1 MADMCRVYLS
11 FMPKWLIWT
20 LGTVLTLHNVAHILY
35 SITVYRE
42 APIPLWVG
50 VISQI
55 CVSFLLIFLLL
66 FQSVL
71 WCRGVR
77 DRTLVITCSPIVS
90 FAFVHCIHSVN
101 MYTQNLEPCKYLLRT
116 LIASLRLT
124 PVLNAMHLLSYY

>member
-1 MADMCRVYLS
+1 MCRVYLS
-11 FMPKWLIWT
+11 FALKGLIWT
-20 LGTVLTLHNVAHILY
+20 LGTVMDFTYVYYVAHILY
-35 SITVYRE
+35 SITVYRQ
-42 APIPLWVG
+42 APVPLWIG

-116 LIASLRLT
+116 LLASLRLT
-124 PVLNAMHLLSYY
+124 PVLNAMHLPS